1 MRTML
6 AIVLIPTGMAAA
18 FARPFL
24 TFAYV
29 AMFISY
35 GWAYLNPGWV
45 DAEFSNRIL
54 MMALAAFLSQA
65 WKPPEGF
72 RCRVILRVGPRR
84 PCAFEEPVRRL
95 AAGRLAS
102 Q

>member
-54 MMALAAFLSQA
+54 MMALAAFSA
-65 WKPPEGF
+65 
-72 RCRVILRVGPRR
+72 RY
-84 PCAFEEPVRRL
+84 
-95 AAGRLAS
+95 AGDLLQSYIRNNL
-102 Q
+102 